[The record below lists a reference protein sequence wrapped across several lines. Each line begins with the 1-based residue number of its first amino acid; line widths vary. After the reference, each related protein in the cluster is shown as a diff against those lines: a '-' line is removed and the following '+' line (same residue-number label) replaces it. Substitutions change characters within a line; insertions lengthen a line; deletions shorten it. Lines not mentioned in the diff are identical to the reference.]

1 MVVWCGVVCVCV
13 CVLRGV
19 VAVGV
24 VVLFGVASSVVLCCV
39 VLGGGGKEGSHELC
53 HVAAWRL

>member
-1 MVVWCGVVCVCV
+1 MVVWGVCVCEVCVLCGVVP
-13 CVLRGV
+13 
-19 VAVGV
+19 VGV

-53 HVAAWRL
+53 HAAAWRL